1 MHYFNIKSLLALIC
15 LVVVTSSCTKS
26 VSPEQLY
33 GEWKYVKVENP
44 NQNPPSAMPD
54 EEVKAENPSIQ
65 FSKNNDLV
73 IIWGGKRLSYGK
85 FRMEGSM
92 IRYKEN
98 LAGGTTREFPFL
110 IKEITPEKLI
120 FETMEQD
127 ATRITAQ
134 KIK

>member
-1 MHYFNIKSLLALIC
+1 MKKSILVCVLGLAVCLLGSCSEDIK
-15 LVVVTSSCTKS
+15 
-26 VSPEQLY
+26 PEQLY

-44 NQNPPSAMPD
+44 HQNPPLVMSD
-54 EEVKAENPSIQ
+54 EEVKAENPSIR

-85 FRMEGSM
+85 FRMDGSM

-98 LAGGTTREFPFL
+98 LPGGVTREFPFL
-110 IKEITPEKLI
+110 IKEITPQRLI

-127 ATRITAQ
+127 ATRITAER
-134 KIK
+134 K